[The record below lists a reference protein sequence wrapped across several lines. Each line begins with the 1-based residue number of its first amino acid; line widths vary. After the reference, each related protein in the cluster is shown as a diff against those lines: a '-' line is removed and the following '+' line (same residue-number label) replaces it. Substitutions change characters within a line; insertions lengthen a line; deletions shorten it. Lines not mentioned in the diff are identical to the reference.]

1 MIVCCCADVDSDGV
15 IVLDDD
21 DDAGA
26 AAGNKKTPSQSS
38 YVSSIHSPLKMT
50 LRTAPLPSNVSP
62 ASIIPA
68 SAAISPSIIPQM
80 IFTLQNGNAVMMQPR
95 PALVA
100 AAGYTPSMQLVNP
113 VTLAANTVPMPLS
126 AQVSLLN
133 VSALPARE
141 YYRFDIV
148 FTKIC
153 QP

>member
-21 DDAGA
+21 DDA
-26 AAGNKKTPSQSS
+26 AGNKKTPSQSS
-38 YVSSIHSPLKMT
+38 YVSSMQSPLKMT

-80 IFTLQNGNAVMMQPR
+80 IFTLQNGNAVMVQPR

-100 AAGYTPSMQLVNP
+100 AAGYTPAMKLMSP
-113 VTLAANTVPMPLS
+113 VALASNSVAMPLS
-126 AQVSLLN
+126 ARVS
-133 VSALPARE
+133 
-141 YYRFDIV
+141 
-148 FTKIC
+148 
-153 QP
+153 